1 MSDVNTAV
9 SKSGEKGPQELISE
23 VRSLVTDYA
32 KQETVEP
39 LKRLGKWLGFGLAG
53 AVLISLGLFLLLLG
67 GLRLLQTETNGTFD
81 GNWSFAPYLIA
92 FGGTAVFVALAV
104 WGIVRSPGADRD
116 GESS

>member
-1 MSDVNTAV
+1 MTDVTTAV
-9 SKSGEKGPQELISE
+9 SRNGDKGPQELIAE

-39 LKRLGKWLGFGLAG
+39 LKRLGKWLGFGVAG

-67 GLRLLQTETNGTFD
+67 GLRLLQTEASGTFD

-104 WGIVRSPGADRD
+104 WGIVRSPGTPHD
-116 GESS
+116 GEES